1 MGSVKTYRE
10 GFLRLQG
17 WMTFSGLA
25 FFTAGLAVMF
35 EVRRDKAAA
44 APSPFGSGFI
54 SSCVTRMVSLQ
65 IKQHA

>member
-1 MGSVKTYRE
+1 
-10 GFLRLQG
+10 
-17 WMTFSGLA
+17 MTFSGLA

-44 APSPFGSGFI
+44 APSPSRSGFI
-54 SSCVTRMVSLQ
+54 SSCVPRVVSLQ